1 MNKYL
6 NESYQRTDYAKK
18 HPVKF
23 LEYLLGFKFKWHQ
36 KVSIYLSWKFSDFLD
51 FMGNKRRDYDLSMQ

>member
-6 NESYQRTDYAKK
+6 NESYQRTNYAKK
-18 HPVKF
+18 HPVKL
-23 LEYLLGFKFKWHQ
+23 LEHLLGFKFKWYQ

-51 FMGNKRRDYDLSMQ
+51 FIGNK